1 MLLQEIWRY
10 PVKSM
15 AGQRLEVADLS
26 SSGIPGDR
34 IVQVRAPNGR
44 VVTSRSRPRLLGHHA
59 TLGENGEPLVDG
71 RPWND
76 PGVARDVAAA
86 AGDGARLIR
95 FDGLERFDILPL

>member
-1 MLLQEIWRY
+1 MFLKEIWRY

-15 AGQRLEVADLS
+15 AGQHLDAAALS
-26 SSGIPGDR
+26 STGSPGDR
-34 IVQVRAPNGR
+34 IVQVRTPNER

-86 AGDGARLIR
+86 AGDGAKLVR
-95 FDGLERFDILPL
+95 FEGLER